1 MAYGEHDKGDYI
13 PYQLTFYFF
22 VNSLEF
28 LLSGVIILISIW
40 YYYLLIKIGGRVMA
54 RIQKKIRQ
62 ERLKEKLHNSPFLT
76 DEELAVF
83 LDVSVQTIRLD
94 RLELGIPELR
104 ERVKVMAEEAQT
116 KLKAIASGDVI
127 GELIDLDLG
136 KSGISILAV
145 TPEMVL
151 EKTKVVRAH
160 YIYAQA
166 NSLALAVIDAPAAVT
181 GVANIKYK
189 ISVHLGE
196 KLVAKAEVMKKRG
209 NKYFVWVKTRNE
221 TQEVFRAKFIM
232 ASLD

>member
-1 MAYGEHDKGDYI
+1 
-13 PYQLTFYFF
+13 
-22 VNSLEF
+22 
-28 LLSGVIILISIW
+28 
-40 YYYLLIKIGGRVMA
+40 MA

-145 TPEMVL
+145 TSEMVL
-151 EKTKVVRAH
+151 EKTKVARAH

-232 ASLD
+232 VSLD

>member
-1 MAYGEHDKGDYI
+1 
-13 PYQLTFYFF
+13 
-22 VNSLEF
+22 
-28 LLSGVIILISIW
+28 
-40 YYYLLIKIGGRVMA
+40 MA

-62 ERLKEKLHNSPFLT
+62 ERLKEKLHTSPFLT
-76 DEELAVF
+76 DEELAAF
-83 LDVSVQTIRLD
+83 LVVSVQTIRLD

-104 ERVKVMAEEAQT
+104 ERIKVMAEEAQT

-151 EKTKVVRAH
+151 EKTKVARAH

-189 ISVHLGE
+189 VSVHLGE

-209 NKYFVWVKTRNE
+209 NKYFVWVKTRNDA
-221 TQEVFRAKFIM
+221 QEVFRAKFIM